1 LANRRITSGK
11 LAAFSAGDDVPKVAS
26 DETPPSLKDGDGGG
40 TSGDMETR
48 VTRLEEQMSLMRED
62 LRDIKA
68 DLKILPTL
76 ATKRDNANAF
86 IVAATLSLAIVG
98 VVIGGLG
105 WLETRASR
113 VTSPPPVAAAAPQP
127 IIIEI
132 PQPVLF
138 LWADP

>member
-1 LANRRITSGK
+1 
-11 LAAFSAGDDVPKVAS
+11 
-26 DETPPSLKDGDGGG
+26 
-40 TSGDMETR
+40 
-48 VTRLEEQMSLMRED
+48 MSLMRED

-113 VTSPPPVAAAAPQP
+113 VTSPPVASAAPQP

-132 PQPVLF
+132 PQAAP
-138 LWADP
+138 PQPKPH